1 MQTDTLLYPVSR
13 NDYSGFLVD
22 LDEGIIA
29 AHLVHYASR
38 LLGNGLYNEMEL
50 EHALHKAVVA
60 CKAAGLPVMQ
70 NFKTIFVCSGSG
82 ISMDW
87 LVSDLG
93 LQLILLN
100 ADVSNPLVAKLQVQ
114 VLSGLHGEP
123 W

>member
-1 MQTDTLLYPVSR
+1 MLYPASR
-13 NDYSGFLVD
+13 YDYFSFLAD
-22 LDEGIIA
+22 LDDDMVS
-29 AHLVHYASR
+29 AHLIHYASR
-38 LLGNGLYNEMEL
+38 LLGNGLYDEAGL
-50 EHALHKAVVA
+50 EQALHKALIA
-60 CKAAGLPVMQ
+60 CRSAGLPVSR

-114 VLSGLHGEP
+114 VLYGLQGESWESP
-123 W
+123 EY